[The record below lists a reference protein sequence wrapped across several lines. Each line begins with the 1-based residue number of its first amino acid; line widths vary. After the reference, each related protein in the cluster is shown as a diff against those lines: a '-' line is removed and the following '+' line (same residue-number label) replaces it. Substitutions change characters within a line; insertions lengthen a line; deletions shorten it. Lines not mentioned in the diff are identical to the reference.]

1 MEPRGSSAFRAALDH
16 EILVTKPATGVIT
29 VTCEKAKDSEP
40 FSPMSFNL
48 SSTDVLDDSGRLIAE
63 NDGSPVRSCV
73 LEPTELV
80 QRSKQW
86 RPSAYQEL
94 FIAAFNELRH
104 DSENPD
110 RVLTNKLRER
120 IKNKLPEK
128 NNDQF
133 KAIWRDPKESKLI
146 DQYAIGQ
153 AVVIDRT
160 DLTGVGR

>member
-1 MEPRGSSAFRAALDH
+1 M
-16 EILVTKPATGVIT
+16 
-29 VTCEKAKDSEP
+29 
-40 FSPMSFNL
+40 
-48 SSTDVLDDSGRLIAE
+48 
-63 NDGSPVRSCV
+63 RSCV

-94 FIAAFNELRH
+94 FIAAFNELRT

-133 KAIWRDPKESKLI
+133 KAIWRDLKESKLI

>member
-1 MEPRGSSAFRAALDH
+1 
-16 EILVTKPATGVIT
+16 
-29 VTCEKAKDSEP
+29 
-40 FSPMSFNL
+40 MSFNL

-94 FIAAFNELRH
+94 FIAAFNELRT

-133 KAIWRDPKESKLI
+133 KAIWRDLKESKLI

-160 DLTGVGR
+160 DLTGVGG